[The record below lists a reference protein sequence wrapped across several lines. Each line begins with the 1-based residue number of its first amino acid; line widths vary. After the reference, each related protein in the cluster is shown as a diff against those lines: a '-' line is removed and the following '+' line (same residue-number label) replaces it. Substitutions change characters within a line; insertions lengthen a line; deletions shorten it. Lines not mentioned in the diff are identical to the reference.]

1 MPPRIAVLPR
11 DERGYP
17 VPFFV
22 AWMEDK
28 PEFRAM
34 SRQSLQAALERG
46 LCWVCGQPR
55 LANDVFVIGSMCAVN
70 RVSSEPPSHSEC
82 ARWSASACPFLS
94 RPKMIRRKGGGMPE
108 EFNGAGIAIE
118 RNPGVTLLWFTR
130 RKGWKTEVHNGGY
143 LFRFT
148 CEPLKVEWYRE
159 GRAATRAEI
168 LESIDSGMPILREAA
183 SLDGSE
189 KHLDGWYK
197 RAMRLLPRERGDASH
212 K

>member
-22 AWMEDK
+22 AWMEDDR
-28 PEFRAM
+28 PEFRATSPHNM
-34 SRQSLQAALERG
+34 QIALERN

-55 LANDVFVIGSMCAVN
+55 LDSDVFVIGSMCGVN

-82 ARWSASACPFLS
+82 ARWSVRACPFLR
-94 RPKMIRRKGGGMPE
+94 RPKMVRRKGDGMPE
-108 EFNGAGIAIE
+108 EFTGAGIFIE

-130 RKGWKTEVHNGGY
+130 RNGWKKTVHNGQY

-148 CEPLKVEWYRE
+148 CEPLMVEWYRE

-168 LESIDSGMPILREAA
+168 LESIDSGMPILRQAA
-183 SLDGSE
+183 ALDGSE

-197 RAMRLLPRERGDASH
+197 RAMRLLPRGDGSH
-212 K
+212 T